1 MFICALCMIFNLSPS
16 SLYSHFQTHV
26 ALFLSQ
32 VTILM
37 ISLPSPEALFSFF
50 DTKMAYAML
59 FPFLYHLLPSEFFA
73 NRLVVLLPSSPN
85 SFP

>member
-1 MFICALCMIFNLSPS
+1 MFICALCMIFSLSPS